1 MISEKSVKINSQE
14 KIKSKKRLVIIS
26 DTHITRSGGSFN
38 LHAFNVGIEK
48 VNNIKN
54 ASLYLNLGDITQM
67 GTLLDYEYA
76 LEQFKKFDP
85 VTKSPI
91 MVLIGNHDAMNV
103 GYLLFEEMI
112 GRRHYAYEDD
122 DIYILGIDSTKPDLP
137 GGIIHH
143 NIINAVRT
151 ELENPERENKFKV
164 VCFHHQLIPIPRTG
178 KERSAIDDSGDM
190 LKMLL
195 EAKADLVLNGHRHTS
210 NLYTVSSSEKDL
222 FIFNAGTFCCNK
234 TRYRELFTYSIIDIE
249 GSDLSFKV
257 IPVFDPESKHEILR
271 EVNYYIP
278 LQIEKKQKPIARFIQ
293 MSNSLVSEQNNGKSS
308 NFEKAINNINKMND
322 IDLVVHAGNLTKN
335 SYKEEFKA
343 AKDTLELL
351 KHPYI
356 AVRGFTDSKPHALE
370 YWRQNF
376 GDINPL
382 YENEKIYFQGMNS
395 TTLDSKE
402 GFIGRRKL
410 NSFTDNVL
418 SLSHQKIFGVCCFHN
433 LIPTPLSVWRTELI
447 DSGDVLSQFAR
458 SQIDLVLNSSPSISF
473 NIKIDNTIF
482 SNGGNL
488 EGKYFDD
495 VFIEIEIYRKGLVVL
510 KEHNL
515 RTGLIKVIGNYY
527 LSILI

>member
-1 MISEKSVKINSQE
+1 MITEKSVKINPQE

-48 VNNIKN
+48 VNKIKN
-54 ASLYLNLGDITQM
+54 ASVYLNLGDITQM

-122 DIYILGIDSTKPDLP
+122 EIYILGIDSTKPDLP

-143 NIINAVRT
+143 NVIDDIRT
-151 ELENPERENKFKV
+151 ELENPEREDKFKV
-164 VCFHHQLIPIPRTG
+164 VCFHHQLIPIPNTG
-178 KERSAIDDSGDM
+178 KERSAIDDSGDT

-249 GSDLSFKV
+249 GNDLNFKV
-257 IPVFDPESKHEILR
+257 IPVFDPASKHEILR

-278 LQIEKKQKPIARFIQ
+278 LQIEKTHKPIARFIQ
-293 MSNSLVSEQNNGKSS
+293 MSNSLVSEPKDGKIL
-308 NFEKAINNINKMND
+308 NLEKAINEINAMNN

-335 SYKEEFKA
+335 SFKEEFLA

-351 KHPYI
+351 KHPYL
-356 AVRGFTDSKPHALE
+356 AVPGFTDSKPHAWE
-370 YWRQNF
+370 YWRHNF
-376 GDINPL
+376 GDFNPL
-382 YENEKIYFQGMNS
+382 YENEKIYFQGLNS

-402 GFIGRRKL
+402 GYIGRKKL
-410 NSFTDNVL
+410 NRFIDKVL
-418 SLSHQKIFGVCCFHN
+418 SLSHQKIFGVSFFHN
-433 LIPTPLSVWRTELI
+433 LIATPLSVWRTELI

-458 SQIDLVLNSSPSISF
+458 SQIDLVLNSSPSINF
-473 NIKIDNTIF
+473 NVKIENTVF
-482 SNGGNL
+482 SNGGTL
-488 EGKYFDD
+488 ESKYFDE
-495 VFIEIEIYRKGLVVL
+495 VFIEIEIYKKGLVVL

-515 RTGLIKVIGNYY
+515 KTKKTRTIGNYF